1 MHDVLKHGASAFCV
15 AALLAAPAAFAG
27 FQTESANCYKNA
39 DGSGRCHG
47 SLLGFRNHAGANTHA
62 SFNRVSNSAPYFSAA
77 LTSGATTT
85 YFNCTADTGTAA
97 QWSKAMNHG
106 GFFSIYWSAAG
117 ECYSLFLI
125 NGSQYSHF

>member
-1 MHDVLKHGASAFCV
+1 MHRFLKRGAAVCSLAT
-15 AALLAAPAAFAG
+15 LLASPAVLAG

-47 SLLGFRNHAGANTHA
+47 SLLGFRNHAGANTQA
-62 SFNRVSNSAPYFSAA
+62 YFSRASNA
-77 LTSGATTT
+77 SPFFYATLTTGATTT
-85 YFNCTADTGTAA
+85 SFSCTADAATGA
-97 QWSKAMNHG
+97 QWSKAMNHE

-117 ECYSLFLI
+117 DCYSLFLI

>member
-1 MHDVLKHGASAFCV
+1 MNHVLKHAASAGCLV
-15 AALLAAPAAFAG
+15 TLLAAPAVFAG
-27 FQTESANCYKNA
+27 FQTESANCYRNA

-47 SLLGFRNHAGANTHA
+47 SLLGFRNHAGANTVA
-62 SFNRVSNSAPYFSAA
+62 SFTRVSNGAPYFSAN

-85 YFNCTADTGTAA
+85 YYNCLADAATEA
-97 QWSKAMNHG
+97 QWSKAMNHE
-106 GFFSIYWSAAG
+106 GFFSIYWSASG